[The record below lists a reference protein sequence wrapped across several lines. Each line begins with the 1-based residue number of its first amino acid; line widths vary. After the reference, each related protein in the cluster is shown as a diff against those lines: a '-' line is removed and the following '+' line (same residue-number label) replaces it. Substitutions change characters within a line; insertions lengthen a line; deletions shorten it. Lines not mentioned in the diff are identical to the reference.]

1 MGKIID
7 RLLKDQPEKRLEY
20 IAIKKLEDPEE
31 IRAFFEEYKEWL
43 PKYLPEEVVKGRSLE
58 SIISTNL
65 GYIIGYLDPDDRKKW
80 YDIIGPMHPV
90 YGRC

>member
-7 RLLKDQPEKRLEY
+7 QLLKGQPEGRLEY

-43 PKYLPEEVVKGRSLE
+43 PRYLPEEGRSLE
-58 SIISTNL
+58 SIVSTNL
-65 GYIIGYLDPDDRKKW
+65 GYVIGYLDPESRKKW